1 MTNTQTH
8 RNLSGL
14 LDAPL
19 AIVAGSVL
27 AVLLLL
33 QVVEVGFVSDE
44 SAWTHLVKSDL
55 CLTSV
60 GALDAA
66 HCQNPH

>member
-27 AVLLLL
+27 AVLLF
-33 QVVEVGFVSDE
+33 G
-44 SAWTHLVKSDL
+44 
-55 CLTSV
+55 
-60 GALDAA
+60 
-66 HCQNPH
+66 